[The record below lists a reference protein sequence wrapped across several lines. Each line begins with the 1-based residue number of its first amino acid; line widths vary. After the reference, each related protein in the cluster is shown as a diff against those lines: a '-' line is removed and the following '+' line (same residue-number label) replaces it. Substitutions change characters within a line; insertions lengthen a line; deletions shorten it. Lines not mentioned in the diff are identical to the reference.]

1 MLQKNEGLYLNKISV
16 SQLKN
21 IYKQNNYFAYIPKD
35 NYQIPAIFLT
45 RLPEDFSS
53 VIDENERNQLFIQIL
68 SPLALKVN
76 ETILQERYQLLE
88 IQKLYIKNKKLDDKQ
103 ILWLEKTAEKYDFFT
118 RLKGQE
124 RIERII
130 NKLLERIDVI
140 PPSILIGI
148 AAIETNWG
156 NSRLAQEGNALYREI
171 AWNSKQGLIPED
183 EKDDFSYRIKQFP
196 SLYESMLSFA
206 IKINS
211 NLNYDSMKVL
221 RADMRYREKT
231 IDGRS
236 LASSFVLYSPKKNFI
251 GLLDYTITFYE
262 MVNID
267 ASKLVYQLPL
277 QIKKADVIKN

>member
-1 MLQKNEGLYLNKISV
+1 MPQKNEGLYFDKISV

-45 RLPEDFSS
+45 RFPEDFSS
-53 VIDENERNQLFIQIL
+53 IKDENERNQLFIQIL

-103 ILWLEKTAEKYDFFT
+103 IFWLEKTAEKYDFFT

-156 NSRLAQEGNALYREI
+156 SSRLAQEGNALYREI
-171 AWNSKQGLIPED
+171 AWNSNQGLIPED
-183 EKDDFSYRIKQFP
+183 EKEDLSYRIKQFS

-221 RADMRYREKT
+221 RADMRYRRKI

-236 LASSFVLYSPKKNFI
+236 LASSFVLYSPKNNFI